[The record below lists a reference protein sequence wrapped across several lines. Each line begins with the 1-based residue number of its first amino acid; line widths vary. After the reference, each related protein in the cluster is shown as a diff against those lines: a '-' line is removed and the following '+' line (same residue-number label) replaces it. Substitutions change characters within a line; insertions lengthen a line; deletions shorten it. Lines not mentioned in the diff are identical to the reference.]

1 MPLGNEVFSP
11 ESPFSWH
18 VWWENTWTGK
28 AHGDTELGREVEKF
42 SQLSE
47 KGHVQMIFDSTDFH
61 LSRLA
66 L

>member
-1 MPLGNEVFSP
+1 MKCFPLSLQSTDMCDEKIP
-11 ESPFSWH
+11 ELEKH
-18 VWWENTWTGK
+18 M
-28 AHGDTELGREVEKF
+28 GREVEKF

-61 LSRLA
+61 LSRLV